1 MCRKKRK
8 LLISFVCCVLLCY
21 CPVSFIWREKRALQ
35 FIKVLLKRIKLKMRF
50 VSLWP
55 AGYFSLRP
63 WCDFCVKSYSCLW
76 FYMKSGKVFWKDG
89 IFEIKARARLKVCN
103 WILRHVWNSQM
114 SMKFKLPSAGHKK
127 VGWMKL
133 AYMLSNCNVNLNK
146 TPLRDIQ
153 TNYMV
158 FFLLIIYCRQL

>member
-1 MCRKKRK
+1 MNKAFRLAKTTK
-8 LLISFVCCVLLCY
+8 
-21 CPVSFIWREKRALQ
+21 
-35 FIKVLLKRIKLKMRF
+35 
-50 VSLWP
+50 
-55 AGYFSLRP
+55 GLR
-63 WCDFCVKSYSCLW
+63 DIFRHVRGVIFCVKSYKLPL

-114 SMKFKLPSAGHKK
+114 SMKFKLSSAGHGK

-133 AYMLSNCNVNLNK
+133 ACMLSNCNVNLNK

-153 TNYMV
+153 TNYIK
-158 FFLLIIYCRQL
+158 FFFFY

>member
-158 FFLLIIYCRQL
+158 FFY